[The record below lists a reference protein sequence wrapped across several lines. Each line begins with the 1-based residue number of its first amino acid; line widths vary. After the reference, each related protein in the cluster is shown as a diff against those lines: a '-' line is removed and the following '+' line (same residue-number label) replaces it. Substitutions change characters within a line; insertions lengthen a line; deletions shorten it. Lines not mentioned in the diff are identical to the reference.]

1 MALGDL
7 TIIGDVTRTLG
18 DLLSELDV
26 TFLSPAAL
34 DSASNESFKRVNL
47 YLYQV
52 QENPDTKNQRWI
64 TRADG
69 KQQYPPLALNLHY
82 LLTPYASDPLSAHDV
97 LTSAVKALYEKSII
111 RGADLRDSLRLSV
124 EQLAVVL
131 CPLGLEDLTRI
142 WNALQKPYR
151 LSVAYEVRIVLVESD
166 LQVTPARVMKKK
178 NAYQQI

>member
-7 TIIGDVTRTLG
+7 TIIGDMTRTLG
-18 DLLSELDV
+18 DLLTGLDV

-34 DSASNESFKRVNL
+34 DSASNDSFKRVNL

-52 QENPDTKNQRWI
+52 LENPHAKNQRWI
-64 TRADG
+64 TGADG
-69 KQQYPPLALNLHY
+69 RQQYPPLALNLYY

-97 LTSAVKALYEKSII
+97 LSSAMKALYEKSII
-111 RGADLRDSLRLSV
+111 SGADLRDSLRLSV
-124 EQLAVVL
+124 EQLSVVL

-151 LSVAYEVRIVLVESD
+151 LSVAYEARVVLVESD
-166 LQVTPARVMKKK
+166 LRVAPARVMVKKDV
-178 NAYQQI
+178 YQQS